1 MDIDI
6 KNIAVNGES
15 QEKMACS
22 NCGCSELVP
31 VNDTIKADDM
41 TSKDYY
47 FDSYGHYGI
56 HEEML
61 KDEVRTKAY
70 KNAVMMNRHLFKN
83 KVVLDVGCGTAI
95 LCMFAIKAGAKHAIG
110 IECSSIIDVARKI
123 VADNNMSD
131 KITLIKGKAEE
142 IELPAEYPKVDI
154 IISEWMGYCL
164 FYELMLSTVIYARD
178 KWLAPNGM
186 IFPDKARLYIT
197 AIEDHQYKDEKINW
211 WDNVYGFNMS
221 AVRDLVISEPL
232 VDLVEPNQIVTNYY
246 KVKEVDLY
254 TVTIDDLTFES
265 NFSLIAKRSDHVHA
279 LVTFFSIEFS
289 KSLKTIGFSTS
300 PEHRTTHWKQ
310 TIFYIDDY
318 MTIANGEEIV
328 GTFYMA
334 PNLKNRRDMD
344 IKIHVDHR
352 GELEQYNN
360 SFLYKMR

>member
-6 KNIAVNGES
+6 KNIAINGES
-15 QEKMACS
+15 QVKMACS
-22 NCGCSELVP
+22 NCGCSELIP
-31 VNDTIKADDM
+31 LNDSVKADEM

-110 IECSSIIDVARKI
+110 IECSSIIDVAKQI
-123 VADNNMSD
+123 IADNNMSD

-164 FYELMLSTVIYARD
+164 FYELMLSTVIFARD
-178 KWLAPNGM
+178 KWLVPNGM
-186 IFPDKARLYIT
+186 IFPDRARLYIT

-221 AVRDLVISEPL
+221 AVRNLVISEPL

-265 NFSLIAKRSDHVHA
+265 NFSLIAKRSDHIHA
-279 LVTFFSIEFS
+279 LVTFFSVEFS
-289 KSLKTIGFSTS
+289 KCLKTIGFSTS